1 MIPIVDDR
9 GGKPI
14 EHLKG
19 VQKAAAIMLSLAED
33 EGAAVLE
40 HLDDDEI
47 RMLSAAMAD
56 MGTVSALAMGSV
68 VADFDEAVSMF
79 SSVAGSLTKTEAI
92 LGKAL
97 PAEQVKAIM
106 DELRQP
112 SRGVWKKLSS
122 IDRGLLAAY
131 LKGEHP
137 QTVAL
142 VLSQIDSEL
151 SAKILSTFPQPL
163 AIEVINRMLKLQPV
177 QKEIL
182 QQLEENLEA
191 DLLVSFSVKKK
202 MDTHAAMAE
211 VFNTFDR
218 STEVRLMD
226 ALEAV
231 NAISSKRIRDLMF
244 TFEDLTKL
252 DAAAIQTVIRAI
264 DKNLL
269 AKCLQGASE
278 LITNIFL
285 SNMSSRAAKTLADD
299 IAAMTDLSRQEIE
312 ASQSELIRLAKGMI
326 DRGEIKKPKG
336 KGDDG
341 SSDYDMG

>member
-1 MIPIVDDR
+1 MISLVDDR
-9 GGKPI
+9 TSKPVDS
-14 EHLKG
+14 LKG
-19 VQKAAAIMLSLAED
+19 VQKAAAIMLTLSEE
-33 EGAAVLE
+33 EGARVLD
-40 HLDDDEI
+40 HLDDEEI
-47 RMLSAAMAD
+47 RALSAAMAD
-56 MGTVSALAMGSV
+56 MGTVSAAAMGSV
-68 VADFDEAVSMF
+68 ITDFDKAVALY
-79 SSVAGSLTKTEAI
+79 SSVSGSLEKTEAI

-142 VLSQIDSEL
+142 ILSQIEAEL
-151 SAKILSTFPQPL
+151 SSRILSTLPQTL

-177 QKEIL
+177 QKEVL

-191 DLLVSFSVKKK
+191 DLLASFSIKKK

-211 VFNTFDR
+211 VFNSFDR
-218 STEVRLMD
+218 STESRLME
-226 ALEAV
+226 ALEEV
-231 NAISSKRIRDLMF
+231 NALSSKRIRELMF

-252 DAAAIQTVIRAI
+252 DTAAIQTVIRAA
-264 DKNLL
+264 DKTML
-269 AKCLQGASE
+269 AKALQGASE
-278 LITNIFL
+278 LISNVFL

-299 IAAMTDLSRQEIE
+299 ISSMQDLARNEIE
-312 ASQSELIRLAKGMI
+312 AAQSELIRLAKGLI
-326 DRGEIKKPKG
+326 DRGEISKPRG
-336 KGDDG
+336 KGDESG
-341 SSDYDMG
+341 SFELS

>member
-1 MIPIVDDR
+1 MISIVDDR
-9 GGKPI
+9 GAPPI
-14 EHLKG
+14 DNLKG
-19 VQKAAAIMLSLAED
+19 VQKAAAIMLSLGED
-33 EGAAVLE
+33 EGARVME
-40 HLDDDEI
+40 FLDDDEI

-56 MGTVSALAMGSV
+56 MGTVSAAAMGTV
-68 VADFDEAVSMF
+68 VSSFDEAVALY

-97 PAEQVKAIM
+97 PAVQVKAIM

-122 IDRGLLAAY
+122 IDRSLLSAY

-151 SAKILSTFPQPL
+151 SSRILATFPQPL

-191 DLLVSFSVKKK
+191 DLLASFSIKKK

-226 ALEAV
+226 ALEQV
-231 NAISSKRIRDLMF
+231 NAVSSKRIRDLMF

-252 DAAAIQTVIRAI
+252 DTAAIQTVIRAV

-278 LITNIFL
+278 LISNVFL

-299 IAAMTDLSRQEIE
+299 IAAMNELGRVEIE
-312 ASQSELIRLAKGMI
+312 AAQSELIRLAKGMM
-326 DRGEIKKPKG
+326 DRGEISKPKG

-341 SSDYDMG
+341 SSDYDLG